1 MAKRQWPILRVLKRA
16 KKADQQRCLTT
27 VSLATIRQEMMEDS
41 QLTWPYL
48 TLVVSSCLIASFGLL
63 ANSAAVIIGAMLVA
77 PLMLPIRGAAFGILE
92 ANRKLIRH
100 SLVSLLVGSGLALAI
115 ATALAYLSG
124 VAAYG
129 SEVISRSQPTLLDL
143 GVAITAGALAAVA
156 AVETRLSSAV
166 AGVAIAVALMPPLC
180 VVGLWLAQANWA
192 MALGALL
199 LYGTNLF
206 GITLACMVAF
216 VVLGY
221 VPLSQANRPLAITMV
236 FTALLVLPLSATT
249 LQLLRQN
256 QLEASLRNALLDR
269 TLTFQ
274 RLKLVE
280 MEVNWLSTPA
290 EVVLTVRTADPVT
303 PKQVGPLEDFL
314 KQELGRSFKLH
325 FLVSNLQDVTSESQP
340 APNWR
345 GN

>member
-1 MAKRQWPILRVLKRA
+1 MTKPLWSVPIILGRARQIY
-16 KKADQQRCLTT
+16 QQRCL
-27 VSLATIRQEMMEDS
+27 ATINLAKIRQQMMEDS

-63 ANSAAVIIGAMLVA
+63 ANSVAVIIGAMLVA
-77 PLMLPIRGAAFGILE
+77 PLMLPIRGAAFGMLE
-92 ANRKLIRH
+92 ANRGLIPH
-100 SLVSLLVGSGLALAI
+100 SLVSLLVGTGLALVI
-115 ATALAYLSG
+115 ATTLAYLSG

-129 SEVISRSQPTLLDL
+129 TEVIGRSHPTLLDL

-180 VVGLWLAQANWA
+180 AVGLWLAQANWA

-199 LYGTNLF
+199 LYATNLF

-216 VVLGY
+216 VALGY
-221 VPLSQANRPLAITMV
+221 VPLSQANRPLAVTLI
-236 FTALLVLPLSATT
+236 FTALLVLPLGATT

-256 QLEASLRNALLDR
+256 QLEASLRTALLDR

-303 PKQVGPLEDFL
+303 PRQVGLLEDFL
-314 KQELGRSFKLH
+314 KRELGRQFKLH
-325 FLVSNLQDVTSESQP
+325 FLVSYLEDVTSDPQP
-340 APNWR
+340 ALN
-345 GN
+345 